1 MQVDKAWTTMISTR
15 GLSELPDLRGF
26 RRLTRALA
34 TLDSILSPECEYRYY
49 SFNSHWG
56 YGEMMASMRDG
67 CGDHWFALLCSAG
80 VALHGLAHEA
90 PIFRPGT
97 PWPGIFESLP
107 TEFHENFLRE
117 PAFETERSTF
127 CIWRRSTDAQ
137 WSCGPIELPPLVR
150 DPDGSEDLLS
160 ILDGQS
166 QRYVEFARDYYEVD
180 IAPGDVGAV
189 YRHDPL
195 TNALVRRLNPGVL
208 LESLADDLNEIG
220 YPEIG

>member
-1 MQVDKAWTTMISTR
+1 MISTR
-15 GLSELPDLRGF
+15 DLSGLPDLRGF

-34 TLDSILSPECEYRYY
+34 MLDAVMSPEWEYRYY
-49 SFNSHWG
+49 SFNSHWAD
-56 YGEMMASMRDG
+56 GEMMASMRNG
-67 CGDHWFALLCSAG
+67 SGDRWFALLCSAG

-107 TEFHENFLRE
+107 AEFHDNLLRE
-117 PAFETERSTF
+117 PAFTTEDSTF

-137 WSCGPIELPPLVR
+137 WSCGPVDLPFVR
-150 DPDGSEDLLS
+150 DPDGSEALLS
-160 ILDGQS
+160 ILSGQL
-166 QRYVEFARDYYEVD
+166 QHYVEFARDYYEVE
-180 IAPGDVGAV
+180 IAPADVAAV

-195 TNALVRRLNPGVL
+195 TNALVRRLNPGVD
-208 LESLADDLNEIG
+208 LESLAADMNEIG